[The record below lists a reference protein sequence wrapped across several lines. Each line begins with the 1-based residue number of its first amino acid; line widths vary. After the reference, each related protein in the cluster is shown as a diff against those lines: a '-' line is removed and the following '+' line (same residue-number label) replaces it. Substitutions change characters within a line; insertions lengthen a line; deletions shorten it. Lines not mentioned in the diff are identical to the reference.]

1 MQATYCFVKLPCN
14 MRDGDMQHIVWY
26 AMFIKFPINHS
37 ARRMTTCDF
46 STPYRRNHEFRW
58 LHMQKNYMQYHAMHI
73 YMRVN
78 WHMHIYVSILYIF
91 MCTHKNTLYIMCMIY
106 RESGFMANHKKKQK
120 RTNKKTEKFVLPRK
134 RRQKTLI
141 GKISEFFN
149 QPVGDPSATY
159 RTKQQKI
166 SSNIFGFLHLKPRFC
181 WYWGSW
187 STKFQDLL
195 QSVHW
200 SPARFVIRQFQAMKN
215 TWSATFQRFQG
226 LSKVWN
232 WLETSLKTFGTEQK
246 VSFP

>member
-1 MQATYCFVKLPCN
+1 MQCTF
-14 MRDGDMQHIVWY
+14 
-26 AMFIKFPINHS
+26 
-37 ARRMTTCDF
+37 TCVLTD
-46 STPYRRNHEFRW
+46 TC
-58 LHMQKNYMQYHAMHI
+58 I
-73 YMRVN
+73 YMYLYYICLCVHIRIHYISCAWYIVN
-78 WHMHIYVSILYIF
+78 LASWRI
-91 MCTHKNTLYIMCMIY
+91 T
-106 RESGFMANHKKKQK
+106 KKQK

-166 SSNIFGFLHLKPRFC
+166 SNIFGFLHLKPRFC

-195 QSVHW
+195 QSIHW

-246 VSFP
+246 VPFP